1 MPLTAAQLL
10 ELRQQPLLDGNNRV
24 AFAIRLLDVTQV
36 EVAEETQLP
45 QQYVSDVARN
55 RYRTITVENAQ
66 KFADF
71 FGCIIEDLFPA
82 RDAEQ
87 VSA

>member
-1 MPLTAAQLL
+1 MPLNSEQLN
-10 ELRQQPLLDGNNRV
+10 ELKQQPAVDGNNRV
-24 AFAIRLLDVTQV
+24 AIAIRLLDVTQA
-36 EVAEETQLP
+36 EVAEGADLP

-82 RDAEQ
+82 RDSERVGA
-87 VSA
+87 